1 MGGGGVLACT
11 TFLKYGGGGVVHVTC
26 WGVGYSLYK
35 IAQNVGRGWYSLY
48 NTGEGVG

>member
-1 MGGGGVLACT
+1 MG
-11 TFLKYGGGGVVHVTC
+11 GGGGVVHVTC